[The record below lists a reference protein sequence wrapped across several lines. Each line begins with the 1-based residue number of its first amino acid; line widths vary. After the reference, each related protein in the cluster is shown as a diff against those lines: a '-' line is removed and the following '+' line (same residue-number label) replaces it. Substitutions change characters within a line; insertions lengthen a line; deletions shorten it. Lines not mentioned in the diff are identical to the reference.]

1 MISFDQVLILEQ
13 KVENAV
19 AKIAQLNA
27 ENAALRKKCAEL
39 TNALSAKT
47 EQFSAFQSDQG
58 RIEEGILKAL
68 ERLNTVENAVLTA
81 AGQESAQVQP
91 AAQQEKIIE
100 TQISEPVNQTPAHIN
115 QQPEEPQFT
124 QPLSEEPVQQEM
136 QQEQSQPIDAELFAN
151 PDFQQNQD
159 FNFNTIE
166 QQDNQDKNTEEDSSI
181 QTQFDIF

>member
-91 AAQQEKIIE
+91 
-100 TQISEPVNQTPAHIN
+100 
-115 QQPEEPQFT
+115 EEPQFT